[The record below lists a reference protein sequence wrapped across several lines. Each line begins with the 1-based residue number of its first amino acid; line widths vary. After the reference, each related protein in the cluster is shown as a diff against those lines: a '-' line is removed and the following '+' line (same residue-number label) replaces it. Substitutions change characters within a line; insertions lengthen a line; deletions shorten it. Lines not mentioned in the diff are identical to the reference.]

1 MTNLEEPEE
10 LCLCKNSNKNG
21 WLFDCRYIIPIYQRE
36 YAWHWEDEI
45 TRLINDINSIS
56 DSESTTY
63 RLGCMSV
70 RTKDTAKFEV
80 IDGQQR
86 LTTIYLLLTA
96 LATANEKSKSEI
108 VSPEIEVLTFEGR
121 EASNYTLCHIKELHS
136 RTADNSVLR
145 LDNGIVCAYSRLYDW
160 AKGLDKTEREK
171 FLNRLKRTTIYRI
184 PIPQETDLCKYF
196 IRMNARGKQL
206 ELSDILKARLM
217 RHLYAEDL
225 PWFNHIWTACSN
237 MNSYLEKLL
246 KDEDK
251 KEFLNKPALDGVS
264 FSHRDHIVEDTSGKP
279 NLTTFVKP
287 LLETKHIRGTSENKR
302 STPATSIDFES
313 FIDFPTF
320 LMHVLKL
327 CALNNGIESLPLTET
342 DDKRLLTFFEKNWE
356 PIFGIPLSETPTE
369 EMRRTSRVSVMRFIQ
384 TLVIARHLHDGW
396 VLKRIDK
403 KDWILRHL
411 ENGKDEQK
419 NDKLTNSF
427 GKLHDRILMMQAC
440 LRVTYTSSLS
450 MPWVT
455 ELLHLLWQHRDWQH
469 DDTPN
474 DHGEEVL
481 ALLEG
486 LASRDIRLILEKF
499 SDRDRDRDPDLG
511 TRTPHILFNFLDYL
525 LWRDGLVNPK
535 NNNDREC
542 QKFQFAYW
550 NSVEHW
556 YPQHPNTPDQNQK
569 YWPNISLSV
578 DTFGNLF
585 LLNSSDNSALSNL
598 FPDEKLK
605 RLQAKSE
612 NGLMLSLKA
621 VDMMRA
627 TEKVGKSYKSW
638 QDACK
643 ALAAEHINRLKEA
656 VNAVE

>member
-1 MTNLEEPEE
+1 MTNLEEPAE

-45 TRLINDINSIS
+45 SSLINDINSIS

-70 RTKDTAKFEV
+70 RTTDTAKFEV

-108 VSPEIEVLTFEGR
+108 VSPEIEVLTFDGR

-136 RTADNSVLR
+136 RTADKSVLR
-145 LDNGIVCAYSRLYDW
+145 LDNGIVCAYSSLYKW
-160 AKGLDKTEREK
+160 AEGLNKTETEREK

-217 RHLYAEDL
+217 RHLSAEDL

-246 KDEDK
+246 EDK
-251 KEFLNKPALDGVS
+251 ERKEFLNKPALDGVS
-264 FSHRDHIVEDTSGKP
+264 FSHQDHIVEDASGKP
-279 NLTTFVKP
+279 NLTNFVNQ
-287 LLETKHIRGTSENKR
+287 LLETKHIRSTSENKR
-302 STPATSIDFES
+302 STPAGSIDFES

-356 PIFGIPLSETPTE
+356 PIFGFPLSESPTE
-369 EMRRTSRVSVMRFIQ
+369 EMRRTSRVSVVGFIK

-411 ENGKDEQK
+411 ENGKYEQGS
-419 NDKLTNSF
+419 NKLTNSF
-427 GKLHDRILMMQAC
+427 GELHDRILMMQAC

-455 ELLHLLWQHRDWQH
+455 ELLHLLWQHRDWQN

-486 LASRDIRLILEKF
+486 LASREIRLILEKF
-499 SDRDRDRDPDLG
+499 SDRDRDPDLG
-511 TRTPHILFNFLDYL
+511 TGTPHILFNFLDYL
-525 LWRDGLVNPK
+525 LWRDGLVSTHEEDEKRRK
-535 NNNDREC
+535 N
-542 QKFQFAYW
+542 FQFAHW

-556 YPQHPNTPDQNQK
+556 YPQTPDDSMRGDWLKEN
-569 YWPNISLSV
+569 PSV

-585 LLNSSDNSALSNL
+585 LLNSSDNSQLSNL
-598 FPDEKLK
+598 RPIEKER
-605 RLQAKSE
+605 RLLDKADK
-612 NGLMLSLKA
+612 GLMLSLKA

-627 TEKVGKSYKSW
+627 TEKVGESYKSW

>member
-1 MTNLEEPEE
+1 MTNLKEPEE

-45 TRLINDINSIS
+45 TRLINDINSICN
-56 DSESTTY
+56 SESTTY

-70 RTKDTAKFEV
+70 RTTDTAKFEV

-96 LATANEKSKSEI
+96 LAATNTKSKSEI
-108 VSPEIEVLTFEGR
+108 VSPEINVLTFEGR

-136 RTADNSVLR
+136 KTADNSVLR
-145 LDNGIVCAYSRLYDW
+145 LDNGIVCAYRSLYNW
-160 AKGLDKTEREK
+160 AEGLNKTETEREK

-217 RHLYAEDL
+217 KHLCAEDL
-225 PWFNHIWTACSN
+225 PGFNNIWTACSN

-246 KDEDK
+246 KDEE
-251 KEFLNKPALDGVS
+251 KELLNKPALDGVS
-264 FSHRDHIVEDTSGKP
+264 FFHRDHTVEKP
-279 NLTTFVKP
+279 NLSTFVKE

-302 STPATSIDFES
+302 STPAGSIDFES

-356 PIFGIPLSETPTE
+356 PIFGFSLSENPTE
-369 EMRRTSRVSVMRFIQ
+369 EMRRISRVSVMVFIQ

-396 VLKRIDK
+396 VLKRSIDK
-403 KDWILRHL
+403 KDWKLRHL
-411 ENGKDEQK
+411 ENGKDEQG

-427 GKLHDRILMMQAC
+427 GKLHDSILMLQAC

-455 ELLHLLWQHRDWQH
+455 ELLHLLWQHH
-469 DDTPN
+469 NTPN

-486 LASRDIRLILEKF
+486 LASREIRQILEKF
-499 SDRDRDRDPDLG
+499 SDRDQDQDQDRDLDLG
-511 TRTPHILFNFLDYL
+511 TGTPHILFNFLDYL

-535 NNNDREC
+535 NNNDREHR
-542 QKFQFAYW
+542 KFQFAYW

-556 YPQHPNTPDQNQK
+556 YPQHPTPPDQED
-569 YWPNISLSV
+569 WPNSSLSV

-598 FPDEKLK
+598 LPAEKLK

-643 ALAAEHINRLKEA
+643 ALAAEHIKRLKEA
-656 VNAVE
+656 VKAVE

>member
-10 LCLCKNSNKNG
+10 LCLCKNNNKNG
-21 WLFDCRYIIPIYQRE
+21 WLLDCRYIIPIYQRE

-56 DSESTTY
+56 NSESTTY

-70 RTKDTAKFEV
+70 RTTDTAKFEV

-96 LATANEKSKSEI
+96 LAATNAKSKSEI
-108 VSPEIEVLTFEGR
+108 VSPEIKVLTFEGR

-145 LDNGIVCAYSRLYDW
+145 LDNGIVCAYSSLYNW
-160 AKGLDKTEREK
+160 AEGLNKTEREK

-217 RHLYAEDL
+217 MHLCAEDL

-237 MNSYLEKLL
+237 MNSYLEKLQ
-246 KDEDK
+246 EDK
-251 KEFLNKPALDGVS
+251 EWKEFLNKPALDGVS
-264 FSHRDHIVEDTSGKP
+264 FFHQDHIVEDASGKP
-279 NLTTFVKP
+279 NLATFVKQI
-287 LLETKHIRGTSENKR
+287 LETKHNRGTSENKR
-302 STPATSIDFES
+302 STPAGSIDFES

-356 PIFGIPLSETPTE
+356 PIFGFPLSKSPTE
-369 EMRRTSRVSVMRFIQ
+369 KMRRTSRVSVMGFIK

-411 ENGKDEQK
+411 EKGEDKQG

-455 ELLHLLWQHRDWQH
+455 ELLHLLWQHRDNP
-469 DDTPN
+469 D

-486 LASRDIRLILEKF
+486 LASRDIRQILEKF
-499 SDRDRDRDPDLG
+499 SDQDPDLG
-511 TRTPHILFNFLDYL
+511 TGTPHILFNFLDYL

-535 NNNDREC
+535 NNNDREH

-556 YPQHPNTPDQNQK
+556 YPQHPNTPGQK

-638 QDACK
+638 QDACE
-643 ALAAEHINRLKEA
+643 ALATEHINRLKEA
-656 VNAVE
+656 VKAAR

>member
-45 TRLINDINSIS
+45 SSLINDINSIS

-70 RTKDTAKFEV
+70 RTTDTAKFEV

-108 VSPEIEVLTFEGR
+108 VSPEIEVLTFDGR

-136 RTADNSVLR
+136 RTADKSVLR
-145 LDNGIVCAYSRLYDW
+145 LDNGIVCAYSSLHKW
-160 AKGLDKTEREK
+160 AEELNKKETEREK

-184 PIPQETDLCKYF
+184 PIPMETDLCKYF

-217 RHLYAEDL
+217 RHLSAEDL

-246 KDEDK
+246 EDK
-251 KEFLNKPALDGVS
+251 ERKEFLNKPALDGVS
-264 FSHRDHIVEDTSGKP
+264 FFHQDHIVEDASGKP
-279 NLTTFVKP
+279 NLTTFVKQ

-302 STPATSIDFES
+302 STPAGSIDFES

-356 PIFGIPLSETPTE
+356 PIFGFPLSESPTE
-369 EMRRTSRVSVMRFIQ
+369 AMRRTSRVSVMGFIK

-411 ENGKDEQK
+411 ENGKYEQG
-419 NDKLTNSF
+419 NNKLTNSF
-427 GKLHDRILMMQAC
+427 GELHDRILMMQAC

-486 LASRDIRLILEKF
+486 LASREIRLILEKF
-499 SDRDRDRDPDLG
+499 SDRDPDLG
-511 TRTPHILFNFLDYL
+511 TGTPHILFNFLDYL
-525 LWRDGLVNPK
+525 LWRDGLVSTHEEDEKRRK
-535 NNNDREC
+535 N
-542 QKFQFAYW
+542 FQFAYW

-556 YPQHPNTPDQNQK
+556 YPQTPDDSMRGDWLKEN
-569 YWPNISLSV
+569 PSV

-585 LLNSSDNSALSNL
+585 LLNSSDNSQLSNL
-598 FPDEKLK
+598 RPIEKER
-605 RLQAKSE
+605 RLLDKADK
-612 NGLMLSLKA
+612 GLMLSLKA

-627 TEKVGKSYKSW
+627 TEKVGEPYKSW